1 MTPFGKTSMRR
12 LSTCDGRLQRLFTRV
27 NERFTCT
34 IICGGRGEAEQ
45 NEAFRTGKSK
55 LRYPDGKHNK
65 TPSQAVDVMPDPVC
79 WDETAKNIEQLTLF
93 AGYVLGVAS
102 EMGINIRWGHDWDKD
117 MKPDT
122 RGLVDRPHYE
132 LV

>member
-1 MTPFGKTSMRR
+1 MIPFGKTSMSR
-12 LSTCDGRLQRLFTRV
+12 LLTCDERLQRLFLRV
-27 NERFTCT
+27 NEKFTCT
-34 IICGGRGEAEQ
+34 IICGGRGKAEQ
-45 NEAFRTGKSK
+45 DEAFRTGKSK
-55 LRYPDGKHNK
+55 LRYPAGKHNK
-65 TPSQAVDVMPDPVC
+65 TPSHAIDVMPDPVC

-122 RGLVDRPHYE
+122 KGLVDRPHYE